1 MMNPRSVW
9 LIAACCLLPSPSV
22 AQDSLPAQLREAR
35 ASIAAGMIDDA
46 IRLAERYTRD
56 HARDAAGFVVL
67 GDALMKQ
74 APVGRFRAAR
84 AYEEAERLAPNS
96 PEPPYRYAQAGLWL
110 GFDDGESMAQRGLER
125 TLALDPLYPGA
136 WDEWL
141 TLFRNGDSRR
151 RLAERL
157 APHAANPIIRSRL
170 ALLAIESERYDD
182 ANQLLDSALVADST
196 NTAWLAL
203 RAQSAFEMGDTI
215 GGWFWY
221 HRALAHADR
230 DSTGAL
236 WHQAIGIARSWEVR
250 AWEAGVRAPQRRA
263 WLEAFWARRNP
274 NLFAGINHRV
284 AEHFARFR
292 YARSHFPLLHPM
304 ISYHRSEIARAMNLD
319 PSDRERAFYQ
329 RCEMYEMLA
338 PPRMSMW
345 FVPSPTGDPA
355 LGKFENVLLFPPGV
369 SRATDRARTSVEPD
383 PARTGLE
390 SSGLLLGTQWESLIP
405 QGVAQSL
412 FAPLNLDLR
421 SVDSVAARVGYNL
434 ATGLDDRGVMF
445 LRLGPPDQDYVGANN
460 AIDPSCNSRDVER
473 WRYADY
479 GEVRFSR
486 PSAFSQG
493 QRDVPDWVFR
503 AMNETQ
509 FEAVQSALTV
519 DASSEPAPLDFGVWT
534 AQFAHPADRAV
545 TDLVVVSTRGGLA
558 ASLVGSLQPATD
570 SQDSTG
576 AVTLGGHPGPYTLL
590 AQARDSARLGR
601 QTLRIELKSYD
612 RLAVS
617 ELLLAPAWDAPKPDR
632 AAMLSRVARTLT
644 FTAGSR
650 IRSYAE
656 VYALHRTGDNV
667 RYRVTYELLRTSQ
680 PERDIRREDWPGAT
694 RFEFLREA
702 RADAHGTAIEILD
715 ITPEQ
720 TPPGKYLLRL
730 RVEDEDTGADAGRAT
745 IAFIV
750 R

>member
-1 MMNPRSVW
+1 MSNRLVW
-9 LIAACCLLPSPSV
+9 LAAALCLSPLAAA

-35 ASIAAGMIDDA
+35 TLIAAGKIDDA
-46 IRLAERYTRD
+46 IQIAERYTRD
-56 HARDAAGFVVL
+56 HSRDAQGFVVL
-67 GDALMKQ
+67 GDAWMKQ
-74 APVGRFRAAR
+74 PVGRYRAAR
-84 AYEEAERLAPNS
+84 AYEEAQRLAPNS
-96 PEPPYRYAQAGLWL
+96 PEPPFHYAQAGLWL

-125 TLALDPLYPGA
+125 TLELDPLYPNA
-136 WDEWL
+136 WDQWL
-141 TLFRNGDSRR
+141 TLFRNGTSRR
-151 RLAERL
+151 RMAERL
-157 APHAANPIIRSRL
+157 APHAADPVIRSRL

-182 ANQLLDSALVADST
+182 ANRWLDSALATDST

-203 RAQSAFEMGDTI
+203 RAQSAFEAGDTL
-215 GGWFWY
+215 GGWSWY

-230 DSTGAL
+230 DSTDAL
-236 WHQAIGIARSWEVR
+236 WHQAVGIARSWEVR
-250 AWEAGVRAPQRRA
+250 AWAAGIPRAQKRA

-292 YARSHFPLLHPM
+292 YARSHFPLLHPL
-304 ISYHRSEIARAMNLD
+304 ISYHRSEIARAMNMD
-319 PSDRERAFYQ
+319 PSDLERAFYQ

-338 PPRMSMW
+338 PPRLTPW
-345 FVPSPTGDPA
+345 IVPTASGDVTTGGNDVGPPSHG
-355 LGKFENVLLFPPGV
+355 LMLLLPPGV
-369 SRATDRARTSVEPD
+369 SRATDRARNN
-383 PARTGLE
+383 AAE
-390 SSGLLLGTQWESLIP
+390 SGVQLPGTFESLV
-405 QGVAQSL
+405 GRAQVII
-412 FAPLNLDLR
+412 APLNLDLR

-473 WRYADY
+473 WHYADY

-503 AMNETQ
+503 AMNERQ

-558 ASLVGSLQPATD
+558 ASLVGTLQPATD
-570 SQDSTG
+570 AVDSAG
-576 AVTLGGHPGPYTLL
+576 AVTLGGHPGNYTLL

-601 QTLRIELKSYD
+601 QTLRIELKRYD
-612 RLAVS
+612 QLAVS
-617 ELLLAPAWDAPKPDR
+617 ELLLAPAWDEAKPDR
-632 AAMLSRVARTLT
+632 AAMLSRVEHTLT
-644 FTAGSR
+644 FASGSR

-656 VYALHRTGDNV
+656 VYGLRQTGENV
-667 RYRVTYELLRTSQ
+667 RYRVAYELLRTSQ
-680 PERDIRREDWPGAT
+680 PERDIRRDDWPGAT

-702 RADAHGTAIEILD
+702 RAVAHGTAIEILD

-730 RVEDEDTGADAGRAT
+730 RVEDEVTGADAGRAT

>member
-1 MMNPRSVW
+1 MRNRIGGLV
-9 LIAACCLLPSPSV
+9 AALCLSPLAAA
-22 AQDSLPAQLREAR
+22 AQDTLPAQLRQAR
-35 ASIAAGMIDDA
+35 TSIAAGRIDDA
-46 IRLAERYTRD
+46 INLAERYTRD
-56 HARDAAGFVVL
+56 HSRDAQGFVVL
-67 GDALMKQ
+67 GDAWMKQ
-74 APVGRFRAAR
+74 PVGRFRAAR
-84 AYEEAERLAPNS
+84 AYEEAQRLAPNS
-96 PEPPYRYAQAGLWL
+96 PEPPFRYAQAGLFL

-125 TLALDPLYPGA
+125 TLELDPLYPGA

-141 TLFRNGDSRR
+141 TLFRNGGSRR
-151 RLAERL
+151 RMADRL
-157 APHAANPIIRSRL
+157 AAHAGNPIIRSRL
-170 ALLAIESERYDD
+170 ALLAIEDERYDD
-182 ANQLLDSALVADST
+182 ANRLLDSALAADST

-203 RAQSAFEMGDTI
+203 RAQSAFEAGDTL
-215 GGWFWY
+215 GGWSWY
-221 HRALAHADR
+221 RRALAHADQ

-236 WHQAIGIARSWEVR
+236 WHQAIGIARSGEVR
-250 AWEAGVRAPQRRA
+250 AWAGVRAPQRRA
-263 WLEAFWARRNP
+263 WLESFWARRNP

-304 ISYHRSEIARAMNLD
+304 ISYHRSEIARSMNMD
-319 PSDRERAFYQ
+319 PSAFERAFYQ

-338 PPRMSMW
+338 PPRRSMW
-345 FVPSPTGDPA
+345 FVPAPSGDPA
-355 LGKFENVLLFPPGV
+355 DPHAGYRSVLLFPQGV
-369 SRATDRARTSVEPD
+369 SRASDRARTNLAVD
-383 PARTGLE
+383 PGGTGLE
-390 SSGLLLGTQWESLIP
+390 SNGLLLGTQWESLIP

-460 AIDPSCNSRDVER
+460 AADMSCNSRDVER
-473 WRYADY
+473 WRYAEY

-509 FEAVQSALTV
+509 FEAVRTALTV

-534 AQFAHPADRAV
+534 AQFANPADHTV

-570 SQDSTG
+570 SQDSAG
-576 AVTLGGHPGPYTLL
+576 AVTLGGPPGTYVLL
-590 AQARDSARLGR
+590 AQAKDSARLGR

-617 ELLLAPAWDAPKPDR
+617 ELLLAPAWDEPRPDR
-632 AAMLSRVARTLT
+632 AAVLSRVERTLT
-644 FTAGSR
+644 FAQGSR

-656 VYALHRTGDNV
+656 VYGLPRTGESV
-667 RYRVTYELLRTSQ
+667 RYRVSYDLLRTNQ
-680 PERDIRREDWPGAT
+680 PERDIRRDDWPGAT
-694 RFEFLREA
+694 RFEFLRET
-702 RADAHGTAIEILD
+702 RADAHGAAIEILD
-715 ITPEQ
+715 IRPEQ

-730 RVEDEDTGADAGRAT
+730 RVEDADTGADAGRAT